1 MAGNI
6 QKGEAP
12 TLSWDRLE
20 IRLDKDLDGLV
31 AVINLDTNRC
41 VAEADLMAFVRLLL
55 ELRRVAT
62 RPPREREQR
71 QGPVM
76 DAHPQHSCSTAVMTG
91 WCQADQESAA

>member
-1 MAGNI
+1 VAGNI

-41 VAEADLMAFVRLLL
+41 VAKANLMASSVCSSNYGVWQRGL
-55 ELRRVAT
+55 
-62 RPPREREQR
+62 PERESSGR
-71 QGPVM
+71 
-76 DAHPQHSCSTAVMTG
+76 AR
-91 WCQADQESAA
+91 